1 MKPPRPPE
9 ILSLDAVPGESLGV
23 PNGEARRA
31 LGRDPFASDPVSDPF
46 VDRLAELRGT
56 ATPPLPEPTPPKTAP
71 PEAREPESREPEPDS
86 LRDSGRES
94 ERESERAWTRTP
106 RIDEIELPLPSG
118 FAERLLDDDVRR
130 RLAALTHMAEGGA
143 PYDRFGFSPAAAQT
157 AFPLFHALY
166 RAYFRVRSEGH
177 ERVPVEGP
185 AVLAA
190 NHGGLLPFDGAMT
203 VVDVLLHTDPPRL
216 ARAVVDRWAGTL
228 PWVNVFFARMGQ
240 VVGTR
245 ENVMDLLDDGQLVLV
260 FPEGM
265 DGVRKNVTQRY
276 RLQRFHV
283 GFVEAA
289 LRAQAPIVP
298 MAVVGSDDQAP
309 ILFDLSELARRF
321 RVPFFPVTP
330 TFPWLGPLGLLPY
343 PVSYRIVYGEPL
355 HFHEKFGPDAADDPQ
370 LVRYLANQVRR
381 DIQLLLDRNR

>member
-1 MKPPRPPE
+1 
-9 ILSLDAVPGESLGV
+9 
-23 PNGEARRA
+23 
-31 LGRDPFASDPVSDPF
+31 
-46 VDRLAELRGT
+46 VDEV
-56 ATPPLPEPTPPKTAP
+56 
-71 PEAREPESREPEPDS
+71 
-86 LRDSGRES
+86 
-94 ERESERAWTRTP
+94 
-106 RIDEIELPLPSG
+106 ELPDPASL
-118 FAERLLDDDVRR
+118 AERLLDDDVRG
-130 RLAALTHMAEGGA
+130 RLAALAHLAEGGA
-143 PYDRFGFSPAAAQT
+143 PYDRYGFSPAAAQA

-166 RAYFRVRSEGH
+166 RAWFRVHSEGH
-177 ERVPVEGP
+177 ERLPTDGP

-216 ARAVVDRWAGTL
+216 PRAVVDRWAGTL
-228 PWVNVFFARMGQ
+228 PWVNVFFARVGQ
-240 VVGTR
+240 VIGTR

-289 LRAQAPIVP
+289 LRRSAPIVP

-309 ILFDLSELARRF
+309 ILFDLSTVARRLSL
-321 RVPFFPVTP
+321 PFLPVTP

-343 PVSYRIVYGEPL
+343 PVRYRIVYGEPL
-355 HFHEKFGPDAADDPQ
+355 RFHERFGPEAAGDAG

-381 DIQLLLDRNR
+381 EVQGLLDRHR